1 MTVPADKHAAP
12 GDPAAAL
19 TGMLGARCA
28 RTWLVAATPAEAA
41 AALGVPCGPVVACG
55 LDASGLPTFSVRDL
69 RAEKAARPRGALLG
83 CDVSATGPYLCP
95 AAMRGADVVV
105 DDLSSLG
112 FGPAAF
118 RPAAPVCALSLSRD
132 ALRDAAATSAAER
145 LAASRPAPPAAVRA
159 LAAALPGFP
168 ERCRRRAD
176 AASAVAS
183 YLTCH
188 PDVAATAYPGLKGAP
203 AHGTAERVL
212 EHGFGFSVA
221 FVPASSPAAVLAG
234 SNALEPAAAP
244 RPDAP
249 DAQSPA
255 PTALAPLS
263 AGPAAPQALV
273 SPAAVLAGSNALEP
287 AAAPRPDAPDAQ
299 SPAPTALAPLSAG
312 PAAPQALVLT
322 VGDADPLALVMWLER
337 ILDPFGEI

>member
-1 MTVPADKHAAP
+1 MTHPADNPAA

-19 TGMLGARCA
+19 TAMLGVRCA
-28 RTWLVAATPAEAA
+28 RTWIVAATPAEAA

-69 RAEKAARPRGALLG
+69 RAEKAAQTRGALLG

-112 FGPAAF
+112 FGPAALRPAAL

-132 ALRDAAATSAAER
+132 ALRDAVATSAAER

-188 PDVAATAYPGLKGAP
+188 PDVAATAYPGLKGDP

-234 SNALEPAAAP
+234 ADALEPAAAP

-249 DAQSPA
+249 DAPSPA
-255 PTALAPLS
+255 PTALAPL
-263 AGPAAPQALV
+263 P
-273 SPAAVLAGSNALEP
+273 AGS
-287 AAAPRPDAPDAQ
+287 
-299 SPAPTALAPLSAG
+299 
-312 PAAPQALVLT
+312 AAPQALVLT